1 MKIIFASDWAA
12 IRHFASQIASNS
24 TKIYGNLLPVLQQA
38 DYRIV
43 NLETPLYNGDFITKS
58 GAAFT
63 STPESINSLLAVPF
77 NCAILANN
85 HTFDCGNDGF
95 FATVDLLKKNN
106 ISTVG
111 AGKNLDE
118 AFTPVIINESNQ
130 KIAIFA
136 ISEAEDMKQAI
147 STNCGVAPWNIE
159 LLSSKIKEAKEQ
171 GCFII
176 VSAHCGLEYQPYPSY
191 YVRSAFA
198 KLAESG
204 ANIIVGHH
212 PHVPQGMTMFGSTPA
227 YFSMGNFVFYQ
238 PVDFFYRKLGYMVEM
253 EIDDGKLTNH
263 NIIPYRISDDGLSLL
278 ENEDLSNFKLLFDK
292 LSSPLQSDFTHKEA
306 WNAVLAYN
314 GVAGFQAELEN
325 ILSTFKEN
333 PKKGAAMLR
342 NRVNCIQHSSQW
354 TDGFTRIIDDTI
366 ALAPQ
371 EYINVVKDYMTKK
384 ISNKVNP

>member
-12 IRHFASQIASNS
+12 IRHFASQISSNS
-24 TKIYGNLLPVLQQA
+24 TSIYGNLLEKLQQA

-43 NLETPLYNGDFITKS
+43 NLETPLYEGDFITKS
-58 GAAFT
+58 GATFT
-63 STPESINSLLAVPF
+63 SNPSSIKSLSAVPF
-77 NCAILANN
+77 DCAILANN

-95 FATVDLLKKNN
+95 FATLNLLKENN
-106 ISTVG
+106 IATTG
-111 AGKNLDE
+111 AGKNLEE
-118 AFTPVIINESNQ
+118 AFFPVLINDKNQ

-136 ISEAEDMKQAI
+136 ISEAEDMRQA
-147 STNCGVAPWNIE
+147 TNNTPGVAPWNID
-159 LLSSKIKEAKEQ
+159 LLDQKIKVAKQ
-171 GCFII
+171 DGYFVI

-191 YVRSAFA
+191 YVREAFA

-212 PHVPQGMTMFGSTPA
+212 PHVPQGMTMFGTTPA

-253 EIDDGKLTNH
+253 EIVDGKLENH
-263 NIIPYRISDDGLSLL
+263 NIIPYKISDDGLSLL
-278 ENEDLSNFKLLFDK
+278 EGQMLTQFNQLFERLSLPLKSD
-292 LSSPLQSDFTHKEA
+292 SSHLEA

-325 ILSTFKEN
+325 ILSTFKKD

-366 ALAPQ
+366 SLAPS
-371 EYINVVKDYMTKK
+371 EYVSLVKDYMTKK
-384 ISNKVNP
+384 IN